1 MAAAE
6 SGSLPDDYDLMQR
19 IAGGDPAA
27 LAALFDRHSG
37 LVHGLGI
44 RMLQDRSEA
53 EDFLLD
59 VFWELWRKPER
70 YDANRGAPVTYL
82 MTVARSRCLDRLR
95 AAATRP
101 RNAPLDDP
109 SMAGVKDSP
118 APATPDPS
126 EKILGDERCTQ
137 VRAALAQLNPEQRQV
152 IEMSFYDG
160 LSHSQIAAKLDKPL
174 GTVKT
179 YIRQGLIRLRD
190 CLRKHIE

>member
-1 MAAAE
+1 LAAE
-6 SGSLPDDYDLMQR
+6 SELPDDYDLMQR

-27 LAALFDRHSG
+27 LAALFDRHG
-37 LVHGLGI
+37 ALVHGLGI
-44 RMLQDRSEA
+44 RMLGDRSEA

-59 VFWELWRKPER
+59 VFFEIWRKPER

-82 MTVARSRCLDRLR
+82 MTVARSRAIDRRR
-95 AAATRP
+95 AARP
-101 RNAPLDDP
+101 RNVNLDDP
-109 SMAGVKDSP
+109 ALGAARESP
-118 APATPDPS
+118 APRTPDPS
-126 EKILGDERCTQ
+126 EKILVDERCGQ
-137 VRAALAQLNPEQRQV
+137 VQNALAQLNAEQRQV

-190 CLRKHIE
+190 CLRKHQ